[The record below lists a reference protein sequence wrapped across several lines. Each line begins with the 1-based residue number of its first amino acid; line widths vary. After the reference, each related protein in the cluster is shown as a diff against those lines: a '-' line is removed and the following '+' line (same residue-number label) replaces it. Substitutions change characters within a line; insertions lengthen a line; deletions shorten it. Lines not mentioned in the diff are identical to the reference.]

1 MSGLQATDQA
11 RRVDAVIRQ
20 PAPPTGRAWVSRA
33 WLVHLPFALLLL
45 LAVVPRAVALWG
57 FRPVLM
63 FFGDS
68 QTYLITAQN
77 GELTNARPYGYSTF
91 LRLMSWTD
99 HIWLVP
105 LVQHVAI
112 LVLAIVIYV
121 TLLRLKA
128 PVWLAFIVPAPMLLD
143 GYQVLIEHVALTE
156 VMFTCLVMAALLLV
170 VRRRLSIPT
179 AATAGLLLAMASMTR
194 TVAMPLIVLLVAY
207 LIVRRVG
214 WRAVTACVVAFSIP
228 LLAYAAWFAS
238 VFGSFA
244 LQQDGRFL
252 YARVAPIADC
262 AQLSLSDEARSLCD
276 GTPVELR
283 QGSNYYAWDR
293 GSPFNRPVKDADAA
307 TARDAAGREFG
318 IAVITGQPLDY
329 SRMVARDFIHYFA
342 PGRTADFRDTPP
354 SWWNF
359 PLTPERDNQQIVL
372 SGTGFINDKTDVA
385 LEPGAAAFLRSWQ
398 SVMGTQGLFLMLCL
412 LLALAGSVV
421 GRGRLGGARRFD
433 PLLFAGTGT
442 ALLLVPSATSVFDYR
457 YALPAAVCLYA
468 AGGWGVL
475 LLLQARALAKK
486 PEADDGR
493 AAAERASGTL
503 RRHRSRSRVRP
514 FVGGVLIGVV
524 ILGVVLAPIEP
535 EPIYQRYV
543 RAGAE
548 RGALGYSLDSV
559 QPLADRPSWMI
570 RNFDGGSIYAD
581 PAKETYVV
589 TKQALVAY
597 RAQGGYDEFGLPVT
611 GTSLVRRS
619 GGEFATWFESGAIIY
634 SPVRGARSVLPPFLD
649 AWCDPGE
656 LCRIGVPLADAET
669 LADGTLVQEFVGG
682 RLVQRPGG
690 SVQQEL
696 TVIGRNDGDAD
707 APTDAVQPPDVRGD

>member
-1 MSGLQATDQA
+1 LSGLQTTNQA

-20 PAPPTGRAWVSRA
+20 PAPPTGRAWSSRA

-57 FRPVLM
+57 YRPVLM

-68 QTYLITAQN
+68 RTYLITAQN
-77 GELTNARPYGYSTF
+77 GELTTARPYGYSAF

-99 HIWLVP
+99 HIWIVP
-105 LVQHVAI
+105 LVQHAAI

-156 VMFTCLVMAALLLV
+156 VMFTCLVMGALLLV

-179 AATAGLLLAMASMTR
+179 AATVGLLLAMASMTR

-238 VFGSFA
+238 VFGSFT

-276 GTPVELR
+276 STPVELR
-283 QGSNYYAWDR
+283 QGSNFYAWDPA
-293 GSPFNRPVKDADAA
+293 SPFSRPLEGVDARAV
-307 TARDAAGREFG
+307 REAAGREFG
-318 IAVITGQPLDY
+318 IAVITGQPVDY
-329 SRMVARDFIHYFA
+329 ARMVAGDFIHYFA
-342 PGRTADFRDTPP
+342 PGRTASFRDTPP

-359 PLTPERDNQQIVL
+359 PLTLAREGQQIVL
-372 SGTGFINDKTDVA
+372 SGSGFANDKTEVA
-385 LEPGAAAFLRSWQ
+385 LEPDAANFLRSWQ
-398 SVMGTQGLFLMLCL
+398 SVLGTQGSFPMLCL
-412 LLALAGSVV
+412 LLALAGAAV

-442 ALLLVPSATSVFDYR
+442 LLLLVPSATAVFDYR
-457 YALPAAVCLYA
+457 YALPAAVCFYA
-468 AGGWGVL
+468 AGGWGLL
-475 LLLQARALAKK
+475 LLLQARALAKN
-486 PEADDGR
+486 PEADNAR
-493 AAAERASGTL
+493 AAAQRESGTL
-503 RRHRSRSRVRP
+503 PRHRSPSRVRP

-524 ILGVVLAPIEP
+524 ILGVVLAPVEP

-543 RAGAE
+543 WTGAE
-548 RGALGYSLDSV
+548 RGVLGFSLDSV
-559 QPLADRPSWMI
+559 QPLADRPSWLI
-570 RNFDGGSIYAD
+570 RNFEGGSIFAD
-581 PAKETYVV
+581 PERKTYIV
-589 TKQALVAY
+589 TKQALVVY
-597 RAQGGYDEFGLPVT
+597 RAQGGYGQFGVPVR
-611 GTSLVRRS
+611 GTLALRRS
-619 GGEFATWFESGAIIY
+619 GGEFATWFEKGAVIY
-634 SPVRGARSVLPPFLD
+634 SPMRGERTVLAPFLE
-649 AWCDPGE
+649 AWCDPGQS
-656 LCRIGVPLADAET
+656 CRIGVPLADAEKLT
-669 LADGTLVQEFVGG
+669 DGTLVQEFVGG
-682 RLVQRPGG
+682 RLVQG
-690 SVQQEL
+690 L
-696 TVIGRNDGDAD
+696 DGQVKEER
-707 APTDAVQPPDVRGD
+707 AVR